1 MDSSTGWLLDVSI
14 EQNRATI
21 WIKTSEEIIL
31 KLVDTY
37 LPNFYVLPKNENTG
51 ADLFQILSQQS
62 TVKKVE
68 WEDKFTDLFD
78 YDGHGMKKLICVYT
92 ESLLYHNTLIKTLE
106 KDPRVTQLFNTD
118 PSHVQQY
125 LFTKLRIEPTSKVEV
140 QYDKNDSS
148 LIKIT
153 KINEDDELGAARP
166 SFSILHFEIRTKSSP
181 YNFDTAHL
189 NDPIAEIRAKYQEEP
204 EISVEGGEDSILES
218 FCEYVLVKD
227 PDILV
232 SSSQHSRTT
241 TLDYVFVR
249 MTGLGLD
256 LHLGRD
262 KNTDKT
268 DRIEGRVYLSNKS
281 FRSDLDL
288 VGLIEKAQF
297 AFLPLTLAARYG
309 ISRLIDSRNCY
320 ELIQRGFVIPRSNN
334 NNERIRTL
342 DEIIAKDKGGMI
354 FSPKI
359 GLHENVVVLD
369 YENEYANL
377 ILQNNLSYETIA
389 SIHDGRIIRHGKG
402 ESGLLPTILESVLK
416 RRIFFKNLQKAFV
429 ISTNEWLWCEQRI
442 VALKDILVSLYG
454 TTGSFW
460 NRFANVAAFE
470 EINRLSREV
479 LMKTKDIVQGLGFEL
494 VYADT
499 DSVFLKKIGASL
511 EDFESVKDALRR
523 ETGLPISL
531 ENYYKF
537 LVLLPLEADEK
548 MEALKHYFGITH
560 TNELI
565 ARGIEIRRH
574 DAPNFIKEFQTELLY
589 TLFDCKDSAE
599 VLSKGYEN
607 ALLLVTKT
615 IDKVMT
621 GEIPLK
627 DLVVS
632 KMLRQD
638 LTKYRSLFPHVSAA
652 LQLTE
657 AGKSLVRGDMVQYIY
672 TNAVHKN
679 PLRRVMPLDLLS
691 EEPDYDKEKYR
702 DMLLEATESILGY
715 FGFDR
720 MVYGDRKK
728 NRKWWYELNEQRR
741 KDVETEKSVH
751 DGEDVINP

>member
-1 MDSSTGWLLDVSI
+1 MIMDCSTGWLLDVSI

-21 WIKTSEEIIL
+21 WMKTIEGNIL
-31 KLVDTY
+31 R
-37 LPNFYVLPKNENTG
+37 
-51 ADLFQILSQQS
+51 
-62 TVKKVE
+62 
-68 WEDKFTDLFD
+68 
-78 YDGHGMKKLICVYT
+78 LIDAY
-92 ESLLYHNTLIKTLE
+92 
-106 KDPRVTQLFNTD
+106 Q
-118 PSHVQQY
+118 
-125 LFTKLRIEPTSKVEV
+125 IEPTSKVEV
-140 QYDKNDSS
+140 EYDKNESI

-153 KINEDDELGAARP
+153 KIDDLAASPP
-166 SFSILHFEIRTKSSP
+166 SFSILYFEIHAAPSLYYLGP
-181 YNFDTAHL
+181 DDV
-189 NDPIAEIRAKYQEEP
+189 NDPTTQIRARYQEEP
-204 EISVEGGEDSILES
+204 EISFEGSEDSILKDFS
-218 FCEYVLVKD
+218 EYVLAKD

-232 SSSQHSRTT
+232 STDQHSRSTI
-241 TLDYVFVR
+241 LDYLFMR
-249 MTGLGLD
+249 IRGLGLD
-256 LHLGRD
+256 LQLGRD
-262 KNTDKT
+262 KKT
-268 DRIEGRVYLSNKS
+268 NKTNKIEGMVYLSSKS
-281 FRSDLDL
+281 FHSDLDL
-288 VGLIEKAQF
+288 AGLIERARF
-297 AFLPLTLAARYG
+297 GFLPLSLTAHYG
-309 ISRLIDSRNCY
+309 MNRLIDSRNCY
-320 ELIQRGFVIPRSNN
+320 ELVQRGFAIPRSSNN
-334 NNERIRTL
+334 HERIRTL

-359 GLHENVVVLD
+359 GLHENVAVLD

-377 ILQNNLSYETIA
+377 ILKHNLSYETVT
-389 SIHDGRIIRHGKG
+389 SLEDGRIITNRKDKP
-402 ESGLLPTILESVLK
+402 GLLPTVLEYVLK
-416 RRIFFKNLQKAFV
+416 RRIIFRNLQNSFV
-429 ISTNEWLWCEQRI
+429 VNTNDWLWCEQRI
-442 VALKDILVSLYG
+442 VALKSILVCLYG

-470 EINRLSREV
+470 EINRLSRDV
-479 LMKTKDIVQGLGFEL
+479 LIKTKDIVQGLRFEL

-499 DSVFLKKIGASL
+499 DSVFLKKGDASL
-511 EDFESVKDALRR
+511 EDFENVKDVLAR
-523 ETGLPISL
+523 ETGLPISF

-548 MEALKHYFGITH
+548 MESLKHYFGITQ
-560 TNELI
+560 TSELI
-565 ARGIEIRRH
+565 PRGIEIRRH

-599 VLSKGYEN
+599 VLSKGFEN

-615 IDKVMT
+615 IDNVMT
-621 GEIPLK
+621 SKIPLK

-632 KMLRQD
+632 KMLRHD

-728 NRKWWYELNEQRR
+728 NRKWWHELNEQRR
-741 KDVETEKSVH
+741 KDVETERYGH
-751 DGEDVINP
+751 DG